1 MDGVVSHSR
10 STGIDAL
17 FQYTGSGVQ
26 IFSGSIF
33 YIIIAHLFS
42 TTGVG
47 AIALFVAIINLF
59 NVIFQF
65 GLGTASQHFISYNLG
80 IGDYASARHTIYK
93 ILGYG
98 FSLAIAGL
106 AFLLLTASLI
116 AVIFLHSASFTFLV
130 RLLGIVLFGNIMFG
144 VLNGTLLGTQ
154 NFRISALINIVIWV
168 SYYFGSVL
176 LAVYLRSL
184 NTIILGWAVGIFI
197 GVALELFVVLASVRK
212 FNGQSAGISG
222 SYIFSYSIPILL
234 SGLIS
239 YGASSADRFVV
250 SGILNPSSLGVYNFS
265 LLIASSIG
273 FISVP
278 FNNIL
283 MPKFSEFYARGLR
296 STISSM
302 VKVSSTLLSSIYVPA
317 ALGVAALAPIILNLL
332 GGANYVGGAV
342 ALQII
347 MFFTALFVTQNILSQ
362 AIASV
367 RLTRT
372 FVYSSAISLISN
384 IALSLILI
392 PPFGLPGAALGFSSV
407 YVSVFAILWHFA
419 KKNGLASLDMRGLAK
434 IWIASGIMYLVV
446 ILAEMS
452 FGKLVFELPIYI
464 VLGGLVYLFSAR
476 ALKVFQNED
485 KTLVLSLFP
494 ENYRRVKRILSL
506 LLLH

>member
-80 IGDYASARHTIYK
+80 IGDYASARLTIYK

-98 FSLAIAGL
+98 FGLAIAGL
-106 AFLLLTASLI
+106 IFLLFAAPFI
-116 AVIFLHSASFTFLV
+116 AVIFLHSTSFTFLV
-130 RLLGIVLFGNIMFG
+130 QLLGIVLFGNIMFG
-144 VLNGTLLGTQ
+144 ILNGTLLGTQ
-154 NFRISALINIVIWV
+154 NFRISALINIIIWI

-184 NTIILGWAVGIFI
+184 NTIIVGWAIGIFI
-197 GVALELFVVLASVRK
+197 GVSLELFVVLASVRK
-212 FNGQSAGISG
+212 FNGQGAGISG
-222 SYIFSYSIPILL
+222 PNIFSYSIPILL
-234 SGLIS
+234 SGLIA

-250 SGILNPSSLGVYNFS
+250 SGILNLQSLGVYNFS

-283 MPKFSEFYARGLR
+283 MPKFSEFYAKGMKA
-296 STISSM
+296 TISSM

-317 ALGVAALAPIILNLL
+317 ALGVAALSPIILELL
-332 GGANYVGGAV
+332 GGANYVGGGV

-347 MFFTALFVTQNILSQ
+347 MFSTALFVTQNILSQ

-367 RLTRT
+367 RLTKT
-372 FVYSSAISLISN
+372 FLYSSAISLMSN
-384 IALSLILI
+384 IILSLILI
-392 PPFGLPGAALGFSSV
+392 PRFGLPGAAIGFSSV
-407 YVSVFAILWHFA
+407 YLFVFAILWHFA
-419 KKNGLASLDMRGLAK
+419 KKNDLASLDLKGLIK
-434 IWIASGIMYLVV
+434 IWIASGIMYLIVS
-446 ILAEMS
+446 IAEIS
-452 FGKLVFELPIYI
+452 FGKLEIELPLY
-464 VLGGLVYLFSAR
+464 VALGGLVYLFSAR
-476 ALKVFQNED
+476 ILRVFKDED
-485 KTLVLSLFP
+485 KALVLSLFP
-494 ENYRRVKRILSL
+494 EKYRKVKGLVSL
-506 LLLH
+506 ILLH